1 MGYKQYCKCY
11 EKIENFE
18 KAKADDFKGW
28 NCHHRLETHT
38 ASGER
43 RSVNITKKELIALKM
58 YYSRPPEELIFLTSR
73 EHRQLHKKGKH
84 NPMYGKTHSKEVR
97 NRISEANKGKPK
109 PKSEE
114 TRRRMSEVHK
124 GKQLT
129 EETRRKM
136 SEARKGMCWFNNGKT
151 NIKARECPD
160 GFTPGRI
167 KKRSEQ

>member
-97 NRISEANKGKPK
+97 NRISEAKIGKRLSEETK
-109 PKSEE
+109 HKMSEAKKNMSEE
-114 TRRRMSEVHK
+114 TRRKISEAKK
-124 GKQLT
+124 GHLVS

-136 SEARKGMCWFNNGKT
+136 E
-151 NIKARECPD
+151 I
-160 GFTPGRI
+160 GRAHV
-167 KKRSEQ
+167 